1 MSSHHF
7 VKEGQEPAL
16 FILGPAMLSDLH
28 PVLEWSPLVI
38 VHETMLDAALQWAI
52 KIDVVV
58 TEKDTECLTD
68 QLDVQGPVKI
78 LTTEKSTL
86 ETVVRYLKSI
96 GQSAVAIAVQ
106 KPTTVLEDAA
116 VFADNFQ
123 VTVIT
128 ASLKWSLIRTG
139 SFTKWF
145 PEKTSLSFHGLTGML
160 TINGHVWKDTSYL
173 TKLAGIVEAHHH
185 GPFWVGEPV

>member
-28 PVLEWSPLVI
+28 PLLEWSPLVI
-38 VHETMLDAALQWAI
+38 VHETMLEEALRWGI
-52 KIDVVV
+52 KIDAVV
-58 TEKDTECLTD
+58 TEKDTRHLTD

-78 LTTEKSTL
+78 LSTEKSALKTGF
-86 ETVVRYLKSI
+86 RFLKSI

-106 KPTTVLEDAA
+106 DPITVLEDAA
-116 VFADNFQ
+116 VSADDLQ
-123 VTVIT
+123 VTVI
-128 ASLKWSLIRTG
+128 AAAVKWSLIRTG
-139 SFTKWF
+139 VFIKWF
-145 PEKTSLSFHGLTGML
+145 PEKTPISFHGLTGTL
-160 TINGHVWKDTSYL
+160 TINGCAWQGIPYL
-173 TKLAGIVEAHHH
+173 TEFAAVVEARHH